1 MHSIKADGKIS
12 LGEESQSQ
20 DEEDIFDEQNFL
32 LNINTLNTGIEGN
45 EIIIYSVKIQIY
57 LNGDIT
63 ITGLYMIEAGS
74 SKIKS
79 SPFKKMEN

>member
-32 LNINTLNTGIEGN
+32 LNINTLNTRIEGN
-45 EIIIYSVKIQIY
+45 EIIIYSGKI
-57 LNGDIT
+57 
-63 ITGLYMIEAGS
+63 
-74 SKIKS
+74 
-79 SPFKKMEN
+79 